1 MCHIPTKTSYPSP
14 DGRSGTPVHIRL
26 LQPLPV
32 PDFAWQVVCLD
43 FIEGLPKSNHCNCI
57 LVVVDKFSKYNHF
70 ILLTHPFTAIQV
82 AVQFMDHVF
91 KLHGMPQAMIS
102 DRDKIFTNALW
113 QELFEMSGTEL
124 RMSTSYH
131 PQTDGQIERVN
142 QCLEAYLRCFVHTC
156 PTQWKQ
162 WLSLAEFWYNNSIHS
177 ATGKSPF
184 LVLYGYEPKHFG
196 ISAGDSVA
204 THDLSEWLHER

>member
-1 MCHIPTKTSYPSP
+1 
-14 DGRSGTPVHIRL
+14 
-26 LQPLPV
+26 
-32 PDFAWQVVCLD
+32 
-43 FIEGLPKSNHCNCI
+43 
-57 LVVVDKFSKYNHF
+57 
-70 ILLTHPFTAIQV
+70 
-82 AVQFMDHVF
+82 
-91 KLHGMPQAMIS
+91 
-102 DRDKIFTNALW
+102 
-113 QELFEMSGTEL
+113 
-124 RMSTSYH
+124 MSTSYH
-131 PQTDGQIERVN
+131 PQTDGQTERVN
-142 QCLEAYLRCFVHTC
+142 QCLEVYLRCFVHSC